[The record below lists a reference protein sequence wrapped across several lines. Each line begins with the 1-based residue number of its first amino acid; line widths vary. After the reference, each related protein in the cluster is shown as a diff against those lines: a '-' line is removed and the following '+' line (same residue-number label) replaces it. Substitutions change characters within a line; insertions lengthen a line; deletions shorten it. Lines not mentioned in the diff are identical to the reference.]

1 LTQILQ
7 GPRATFTVRMDAAH
21 LSDGQRAGLAL
32 FGVKPAWIGVRR
44 DADGAHIAL
53 ASAGVETA
61 GPAAGR
67 IVQLRAEV
75 SPDQSV
81 RFSYSLDDG
90 RSFAPL
96 GEAVPLS
103 RFSWWK
109 GSRPALFS
117 YTTGKA
123 KAGYADFDWLHV
135 ETEDR
140 P

>member
-1 LTQILQ
+1 
-7 GPRATFTVRMDAAH
+7 
-21 LSDGQRAGLAL
+21 
-32 FGVKPAWIGVRR
+32 
-44 DADGAHIAL
+44 
-53 ASAGVETA
+53 